1 MRKNAITVARIT
13 PAMTAITI
21 PATAPPD
28 IEDDDCSFDEVIDA
42 VDVEEDLIV
51 DDLEVGLDAVLVEGR
66 FYAN

>member
-1 MRKNAITVARIT
+1 
-13 PAMTAITI
+13 MTAITI

-28 IEDDDCSFDEVIDA
+28 IEEDDCSFDEVIEA

-51 DDLEVGLDAVLVEGR
+51 EDLEVGLDAVLVEGR